1 MVGDDH
7 HSITRLGVVLKTVD
21 TDTVEFA
28 KQPAQQRLDD
38 LHEFVSIRNLSLA
51 PGALREKA
59 AVYRVCWSIR
69 SIAGPSCVLSALYC
83 SVPPRS
89 WKADGRRESYM
100 GFYCAKKPVE
110 ARGESFWLSA
120 VLLTATTPGT
130 LWEVRA

>member
-7 HSITRLGVVLKTVD
+7 HAITRFGIVLKTVD

-38 LHEFVSIRNLSLA
+38 LHEFDSIRNLSLA

-59 AVYRVCWSIR
+59 AAHRVCCSIR
-69 SIAGPSCVLSALYC
+69 SIAGLSWAWSALYC
-83 SVPPRS
+83 SVSSRS
-89 WKADGRRESYM
+89 WKADGRRESYL

-110 ARGESFWLSA
+110 A
-120 VLLTATTPGT
+120 
-130 LWEVRA
+130 